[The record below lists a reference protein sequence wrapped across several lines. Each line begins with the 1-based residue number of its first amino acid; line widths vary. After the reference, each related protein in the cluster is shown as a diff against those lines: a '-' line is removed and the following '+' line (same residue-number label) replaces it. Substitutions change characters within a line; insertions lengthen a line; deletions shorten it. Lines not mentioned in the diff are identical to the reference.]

1 MHQVNVRD
9 AMIEYESNRLCIDIL
24 EYWIAE
30 KPSNWSALGYFITV
44 ININPIT
51 DKRTAHVNISQDLDN
66 LYTAFIDDGVTK
78 RIVYNIRQSMESK
91 NGREVI
97 NEFWEMHANT
107 LQSLLLQNETSQAT
121 VLSLMMKNASSSSAA
136 DNSVTTASSSAPSKR
151 NSQSQRETRR
161 QKRLIEQLNTVA
173 ESDNVFVSEQTASVG
188 TVTKREA
195 IEIHE
200 KLLSKEALTA
210 RQRKIMTNSLSSIL
224 DLADNSLASQRSL
237 FNELQW
243 SELQLLFDDRLKV
256 DPVVLSEKVKDIIMI
271 VSGTLGL
278 SGDYECC
285 ISLVK
290 KEIKR
295 SRCDTTIAA
304 LAILKAILKRV
315 LLLEP
320 SKNTP

>member
-224 DLADNSLASQRSL
+224 DLADNSLASQRNSRL
-237 FNELQW
+237 I
-243 SELQLLFDDRLKV
+243 LL
-256 DPVVLSEKVKDIIMI
+256 
-271 VSGTLGL
+271 
-278 SGDYECC
+278 Y
-285 ISLVK
+285 
-290 KEIKR
+290 
-295 SRCDTTIAA
+295 
-304 LAILKAILKRV
+304 
-315 LLLEP
+315 
-320 SKNTP
+320 

>member
-1 MHQVNVRD
+1 
-9 AMIEYESNRLCIDIL
+9 
-24 EYWIAE
+24 
-30 KPSNWSALGYFITV
+30 
-44 ININPIT
+44 
-51 DKRTAHVNISQDLDN
+51 
-66 LYTAFIDDGVTK
+66 
-78 RIVYNIRQSMESK
+78 MESK

-107 LQSLLLQNETSQAT
+107 LQSLSLQNETSQAT

-136 DNSVTTASSSAPSKR
+136 DNSVTAASSSAPSKR

-161 QKRLIEQLNTVA
+161 QKRRIEQLNTVA

-304 LAILKAILKRV
+304 LAILK
-315 LLLEP
+315 P
-320 SKNTP
+320 FSKGQSKIAS